1 MAGSYTH
8 IITNQG
14 NFVNNDT
21 FVDMIENLGDAYE
34 MAEEMYGMIWYLATQ
49 SQDPGH
55 SPAERVGRARQQ
67 YKVGLERAKKIP
79 EKGKYT
85 VYEDDD

>member
-1 MAGSYTH
+1 MAGSYNH
-8 IITNQG
+8 IITNKG
-14 NFVNNDT
+14 NLVSNERFVG
-21 FVDMIENLGDAYE
+21 MIENLGDAYE
-34 MAEEMYGMIWYLATQ
+34 MTKEMYGMIWFLATQ
-49 SQDPGH
+49 SQDPEH
-55 SPAERVGRARQQ
+55 SPAERVDRARQQ